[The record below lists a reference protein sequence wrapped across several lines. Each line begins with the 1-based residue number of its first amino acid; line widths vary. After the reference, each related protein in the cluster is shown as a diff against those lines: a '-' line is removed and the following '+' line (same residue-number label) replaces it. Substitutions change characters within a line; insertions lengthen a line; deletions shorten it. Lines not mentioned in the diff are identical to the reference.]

1 VTILSQKIEAGERL
15 GDAFI
20 EAGFSPFECHLAMA
34 GERSGKLDVIFEH
47 LAAYWSR
54 QLQMKEAIIRPLIY
68 PIVVMHLAIILGSL
82 IELATMPWPVVMVHL
97 LERLGLAY
105 VAAFVLY
112 LAARFL
118 WTNELVRR
126 IWLRFPIVGNALSTT
141 YAYRWITALRL
152 EFTAGVSLI
161 SAVGDAWRSSG
172 YMECDRFAVEG
183 EQAMREGV
191 LLSTLIE
198 QWKRLPRDWIDFV
211 QTAEISGAFEETF
224 ITLEAEAAYAWKLAQ
239 DRMAEWLPKILY
251 FIVLIIAALQ
261 VGKLIYQVEIA
272 PIVQAENQND
282 NLGR

>member
-1 VTILSQKIEAGERL
+1 
-15 GDAFI
+15 
-20 EAGFSPFECHLAMA
+20 
-34 GERSGKLDVIFEH
+34 
-47 LAAYWSR
+47 
-54 QLQMKEAIIRPLIY
+54 
-68 PIVVMHLAIILGSL
+68 
-82 IELATMPWPVVMVHL
+82 
-97 LERLGLAY
+97 
-105 VAAFVLY
+105 
-112 LAARFL
+112 
-118 WTNELVRR
+118 
-126 IWLRFPIVGNALSTT
+126 
-141 YAYRWITALRL
+141 
-152 EFTAGVSLI
+152 
-161 SAVGDAWRSSG
+161 VGDAWRSSG